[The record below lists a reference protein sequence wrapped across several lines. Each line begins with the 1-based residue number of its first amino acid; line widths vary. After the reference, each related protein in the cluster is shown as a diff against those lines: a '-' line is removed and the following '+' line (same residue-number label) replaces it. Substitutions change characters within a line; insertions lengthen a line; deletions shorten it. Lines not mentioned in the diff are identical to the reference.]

1 MGRLGLLLCSPLCPA
16 CFLGC
21 DNPSAGSVGHSLA
34 GTDRNNL
41 LSLDLCPP
49 RPLSS
54 RNSLAPRS
62 RNSSRFAS
70 RSAPM
75 QVDVS
80 ESGQGDCNA
89 VQFILKSFAFLLEF
103 ADYRLHQCFWHEAS
117 YHSLFTTDPF
127 REESPVTN
135 REWKQAQL
143 SFYWVGLRTVLS
155 AVRL

>member
-1 MGRLGLLLCSPLCPA
+1 MGSWVSLMGRLGLPLCSPLCPA
-16 CFLGC
+16 RFLGC

-62 RNSSRFAS
+62 RNSSLLAS
-70 RSAPM
+70 WLAPT

-80 ESGQGDCNA
+80 ESGQGGRHA
-89 VQFILKSFAFLLEF
+89 VQFVLKSFSFLLES
-103 ADYRLHQCFWHEAS
+103 ADYRLHQCFWHEEIL
-117 YHSLFTTDPF
+117 SLPNWSKG
-127 REESPVTN
+127 R
-135 REWKQAQL
+135 R
-143 SFYWVGLRTVLS
+143 R
-155 AVRL
+155 R

>member
-1 MGRLGLLLCSPLCPA
+1 MGRLDLLLCSPLCPA

-21 DNPSAGSVGHSLA
+21 DNPSAGSAGHSLA

-117 YHSLFTTDPF
+117 YHSLFSTVDFCRALVPTRSARNPLQKIVNGSRPGF
-127 REESPVTN
+127 RSI
-135 REWKQAQL
+135 
-143 SFYWVGLRTVLS
+143 G
-155 AVRL
+155 